1 MEPTVSDLYK
11 KILSVCLI
19 IFFVYLYKHLKYYNQ
34 LLSKRKKKLWVYNQ
48 FPLIEMYS
56 WSAISDPK
64 FERDKEIK
72 RKDQILK

>member
-11 KILSVCLI
+11 KILSLI
-19 IFFVYLYKHLKYYNQ
+19 ILFLYLYKHLKYYNQ
-34 LLSKRKKKLWVYNQ
+34 

-56 WSAISDPK
+56 RPAISDPK

-72 RKDQILK
+72 